1 MEYLTEKQ
9 FAFRIL
15 LTDYVKTVIRE
26 NNTFSAILHRLKI
39 LASFIF
45 FWYSHVSNCMRRGS
59 FPITYFTLLWP
70 LPNKQF
76 LQSLQP
82 FHSY

>member
-45 FWYSHVSNCMRRGS
+45 FLVLSRVELYEAGIISN
-59 FPITYFTLLWP
+59 YLLHFIMTP
-70 LPNKQF
+70 P
-76 LQSLQP
+76 
-82 FHSY
+82 